1 MKDSAPQFPVPPVA
15 LDGEGA
21 AAALSISH
29 STFKRYVQPQLRCC
43 RIGACRVY
51 PVADLAAYAD
61 KKATLAGGAR

>member
-1 MKDSAPQFPVPPVA
+1 MKHPDVAVPALA
-15 LDGEGA
+15 LDAEQA

-29 STFKRYVQPQLRCC
+29 STFKRYVQPEIRCA

-51 PVADLAAYAD
+51 PLADLAAYVD